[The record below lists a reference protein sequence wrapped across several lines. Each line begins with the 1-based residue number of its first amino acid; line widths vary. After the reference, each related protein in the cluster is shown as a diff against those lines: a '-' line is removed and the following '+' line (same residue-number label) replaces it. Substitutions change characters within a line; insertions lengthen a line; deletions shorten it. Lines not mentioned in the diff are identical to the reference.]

1 MRQFCDQVDSRL
13 IRLLGLMANHSNHNG
28 ISLSNPNIPPRVPSN
43 EFNTE
48 STCFFFDVFL
58 TDDSLTVAKS
68 LTDHCLTDTVFLTDD
83 SLTVAMAK
91 SLTDRH

>member
-1 MRQFCDQVDSRL
+1 M
-13 IRLLGLMANHSNHNG
+13 
-28 ISLSNPNIPPRVPSN
+28 
-43 EFNTE
+43 
-48 STCFFFDVFL
+48 FFFDVFL

>member
-1 MRQFCDQVDSRL
+1 MNSILNLRL
-13 IRLLGLMANHSNHNG
+13 RFID
-28 ISLSNPNIPPRVPSN
+28 V
-43 EFNTE
+43 
-48 STCFFFDVFL
+48 FFDVFL

>member
-1 MRQFCDQVDSRL
+1 
-13 IRLLGLMANHSNHNG
+13 MA
-28 ISLSNPNIPPRVPSN
+28 SLSAIPTSLQGSPQMNSIPT
-43 EFNTE
+43 TE
-48 STCFFFDVFL
+48 IQIDVFFVDVFL